1 MMRLPLSDREQLMR
15 ECVEVLSSPESMDRF
30 DAFSVLLEDWRNTA
44 ERYAE
49 PALASSLA
57 APIDEPLRIAVS

>member
-1 MMRLPLSDREQLMR
+1 MR